1 MRICVLMG
9 SPRERGN
16 TAALTQAFLDQ
27 WGQLGQESQVIRLY
41 QRQIHPCL
49 GCMACQACLDG
60 LGCVQKDDF
69 ENVFLEMSQADGILF
84 ATPVYAWYCTA
95 LMKALLDRA
104 VYAGNKNYGRKKGPA
119 LLAGKCVAS
128 IVTCGYP
135 VEKGADLW
143 EAGLKRVCRHSK
155 MEYMGMFCGQDQGR
169 NVPFM
174 DEEKAVGV
182 REFARALHSAMRVKL
197 L

>member
-1 MRICVLMG
+1 M
-9 SPRERGN
+9 
-16 TAALTQAFLDQ
+16 
-27 WGQLGQESQVIRLY
+27 
-41 QRQIHPCL
+41 
-49 GCMACQACLDG
+49 DG

-69 ENVFLEMSQADGILF
+69 ENIFLEMSRADGLLF
-84 ATPVYAWYCTA
+84 ANPIYDWYCTA
-95 LMKALLDRA
+95 PMKALLDRA
-104 VYAGNKNYGRKKGPA
+104 VYAGNKNYGRKKGPS

-135 VEKGADLW
+135 AEKGADLW

>member
-16 TAALTQAFLDQ
+16 TAALTKAFLDQ

-41 QRQIHPCL
+41 SRQIHPCV
-49 GCMACQACLDG
+49 GCMACQDCLDG

-69 ENVFLEMSQADGILF
+69 KDIFLKMSQADGILF

-95 LMKALLDRA
+95 PMKALLDRA